1 MASQMQNPVPGSP
14 VPAEVDTTFVYQYDG
29 GVSGDP
35 SNTTLKWECD
45 DSNVEIRHSTTVT
58 GTDGSSQNSIKYVGS
73 TSVSAAITVSSV
85 IGGVTQ
91 QLSSDQYNFDIIK
104 ISNVH
109 FTGNTSAYAPF
120 SDTIDPAV
128 AANIIGTSVDITDEN
143 TDAIDNYTLQLAS
156 NGNLSYFDPTNNNAA
171 LSPVNG
177 IYNLTSG
184 PTGTASVNVGST
196 NAGTFWLSFARG
208 SGGVEQTV
216 NMIFIE
222 QGGNGP
228 LPALSVPESN
238 GTTIDLDQSS
248 GPTFA
253 VQALIPSGMVDGNSA
268 ACVLIDDQVALRDI
282 TVTDLAAGV
291 NVPKAKLTTT
301 DTNPGHQNILRYMVT
316 SATGNTT
323 QSGVLAL
330 YATGNPNNH
339 PAQESR
345 TLTAVTLPGVSI
357 VSNSAISGGL
367 LVKVPSYSGM
377 AVGDK
382 VTVTS
387 YINGFDGTD
396 GTPRGNTY
404 SNPVITVVATGAFT
418 VSVPQ
423 SALAGYGSY
432 GGENGSYECEYSVLK
447 TTGQVLYSKYSP
459 YIADTGSV

>member
-1 MASQMQNPVPGSP
+1 
-14 VPAEVDTTFVYQYDG
+14 
-29 GVSGDP
+29 
-35 SNTTLKWECD
+35 
-45 DSNVEIRHSTTVT
+45 
-58 GTDGSSQNSIKYVGS
+58 
-73 TSVSAAITVSSV
+73 
-85 IGGVTQ
+85 
-91 QLSSDQYNFDIIK
+91 
-104 ISNVH
+104 VH

-120 SDTIDPAV
+120 SDTINPAV

-143 TDAIDNYTLQLAS
+143 ADAIDNYTLQLGS
-156 NGNLSYFDPTNNNAA
+156 NGNLSYFDPANNNAA

-184 PTGTASVNVGST
+184 TTGTASVNVGST

-216 NMIFIE
+216 NLIFIE